1 MKKGIL
7 LLLIFAI
14 MSNALAQFF
23 CGNNDTLEIS
33 NRSDCSRYKP
43 QNAEDTMLYMQRFV
57 PDESTPVKTIPLN
70 INVWRNDDGTG
81 NWWQDSQAF
90 RDSMQVVI
98 GYLNYIYWNNV
109 PFSDTIFDAVF
120 IPDTKIRFEIDTF
133 YYYNNTT
140 MAHKVYPGDFND
152 YLSQNH
158 PERLKRFNIHLSI
171 GYSGTI
177 AG

>member
-98 GYLNYIYWNNV
+98 GYLNYIYWDNV
-109 PFSDTIFDAVF
+109 SV
-120 IPDTKIRFEIDTF
+120 
-133 YYYNNTT
+133 
-140 MAHKVYPGDFND
+140 
-152 YLSQNH
+152 Q
-158 PERLKRFNIHLSI
+158 
-171 GYSGTI
+171 
-177 AG
+177 